1 MNYKTFLKTPSYLII
16 YCWWLW
22 LWALLFY
29 LNFITISPLPSLF
42 IAFLFSFIFIQLD
55 FLYSTAN
62 FFFKLF
68 IIFFEFFILNIIYFK
83 KKIINKKD
91 VMINAFVFAFYN
103 IYLYFVFGINM
114 YHLYF
119 KHLKRKINKKQNH
132 YFKSLLKINQTY
144 FFIIFIILL
153 TYNIKSRVQ

>member
-1 MNYKTFLKTPSYLII
+1 MNYKLFLKTPSYLII

-42 IAFLFSFIFIQLD
+42 IAFLFTLVFQFGL
-55 FLYSTAN
+55 LYSAAN

-68 IIFFEFFILNIIYFK
+68 IIFLEFSVLNIIYIK

-91 VMINAFVFAFYN
+91 ILANAMLFIFYN
-103 IYLYFVFGINM
+103 IYLYIVFGINM

-119 KHLKRKINKKQNH
+119 NHIKRKINSKQNH
-132 YFKSLLKINQTY
+132 YFKSLLKLNKTY
-144 FFIIFIILL
+144 FIIIFIILL